1 MAARKSGNAAPKT
14 PASSAKTK
22 DQEEA
27 EKPASTGPVAVKTDA
42 DADTGDSQDK
52 SAGDATAENV
62 VDQATAQTG
71 GEEEQGTDSEDD
83 RDFLLPEAIMVKT
96 RRGLVTFR
104 RAGLRFGREPVTLK
118 TCDLTDDQIG
128 VIFAE
133 PNLVVKE
140 A

>member
-1 MAARKSGNAAPKT
+1 MAARKSGNAAPKAS
-14 PASSAKTK
+14 ASSAKKK

-27 EKPASTGPVAVKTDA
+27 EKPASSGPVAVKTDA
-42 DADTGDSQDK
+42 DTGDSQDK
-52 SAGDATAENV
+52 TAGDATAENV
-62 VDQATAQTG
+62 VDQADGQTG
-71 GEEEQGTDSEDD
+71 GEEEQDTDSQDD
-83 RDFLLPEAIMVKT
+83 QDFLLPEAIMVKT